1 MPKAKPNGL
10 INSARTKD
18 DIAARV
24 AAEESMRPA
33 GDVFAALPP
42 NLKGH
47 AYATAM
53 WLRLAELYRSMT
65 ADVVCTLDRDLLV
78 DYCLVTE
85 QVVELDAVRAAVL
98 KGMKKKGS
106 ILSIQELTKVDARVD
121 RKRSLLLQL
130 RQSLY
135 LTPRAR
141 AGVVPEGKPKE
152 PPPDPL
158 EELLKDVE
166 INV

>member
-10 INSARTKD
+10 IVGERTKED
-18 DIAARV
+18 KAKRERAEAALT
-24 AAEESMRPA
+24 PD

-47 AYATAM
+47 AVATAI
-53 WLRLAELYRSMT
+53 WKRLAGLYHGMT
-65 ADVVCTLDRDLLV
+65 AQVVSTLDRDLLV
-78 DYCLVTE
+78 DYCLLVE
-85 QVVELDAVRAAVL
+85 QVIELDTLRAKVL
-98 KGMKKKGS
+98 KSVSKKGGDVF
-106 ILSIQELTKVDARVD
+106 LEELIKLDARVD

-141 AGVVPEGKPKE
+141 AGVVPEGKPPE
-152 PPPDPL
+152 PEADPL
-158 EELLKDVE
+158 EELLKDV
-166 INV
+166 NV